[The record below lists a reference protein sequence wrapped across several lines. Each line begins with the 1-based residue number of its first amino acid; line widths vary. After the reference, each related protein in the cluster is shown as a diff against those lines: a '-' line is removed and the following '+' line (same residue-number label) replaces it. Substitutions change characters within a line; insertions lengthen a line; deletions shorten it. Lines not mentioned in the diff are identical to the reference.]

1 MMRLLPVFLLGLSSI
16 AAQAQFGPI
25 SFAFESDVAYPGR
38 VLSGDMDGDGD
49 IDPLVYNSASNIN
62 NYYLCWFENQGGGAF
77 GPRQVVFTGYA
88 LSTAT
93 NLLVRDMD
101 VDGDGDLIADGNWYS
116 NDGTGLVTLVGP
128 YSPVGNAAHLLEDL
142 DGDGDTDDIVRQAN
156 SINLLINNGG
166 GSFAVGAAIGPSGI
180 TTSLAVSRADLDGDA
195 LPDLMIGGTNAQMGW
210 YKNLGGGNYGTQ
222 QAVNPLAQPSTPFC
236 GDVDA
241 DGDADLIA
249 FGLPGGTVWF
259 ANDGLGTFSLG
270 DTIPSGVP
278 EALADFDGDGDV
290 DFSAPSG
297 TSCDVK
303 MLRNN
308 NGLSWTTVNAE
319 TVSGYN
325 LVNTS
330 YATGDLNGDGAAD
343 LLACSGMDL
352 AGWFPNLGNG
362 SIAPRARFCSTMAGA
377 FDLSAGDID
386 LDGDKDLVTA
396 SYYGDWVCWYPNNGD
411 GTFQAQRVVTENANQ
426 VSTSRLADLDA
437 DGLLDIITNKSD
449 RAIIWN
455 NNNGS
460 SWTPDTL
467 PGLGA
472 SRCEVD
478 LDGDLDLDLVGNG
491 RWYENDGVGGF
502 TAHVAAALG
511 TSGSAKAGD
520 MNGDGIIDVVL
531 GGTVVLNDGAGNFTT
546 VPGGAAMGAYD
557 PGDLDG
563 DGDLDI
569 LQYNYGALIGNYND
583 GSGNMTSLPLAT
595 VPAGQPRTVLVRD
608 INGDNFPD
616 AVWALSNG
624 YTHQT
629 YYNLNLGNG
638 QLGGSSLIDPTA
650 ESAAAMVYE
659 DISNDAVPDLITAR
673 FRTISWQENYFFNA
687 FRLRGSVFL
696 DFDLDAT
703 LDTTDHKVS
712 YRLVRTDANDIL
724 VWTNSDGDFDL
735 PADTGTWD
743 VWHTP
748 PSIYQVTNDPDTLT
762 ASLTTLA
769 PIAEGLDI
777 GLAPALDD
785 TLPFI
790 TTTMSG
796 ILRCNDPVILWLHL
810 RNNGTF
816 IPEGIVIDYYVHPDV
831 TVVNTYPTPDS
842 IVGDHIYWHVDSLG
856 WFQEFEAMIEV
867 IIGPVGSTAGFGY
880 TVTAANL
887 PLLFSVPPSSTTVSC
902 AFDPNDKL
910 VTPQGYGDAGAVPVD
925 QEWLEYTV
933 RFQNTGTDT
942 AFTVQLLDTLDTDLD
957 PLTMEVL
964 AASHDLT
971 RIQVDTNNVALFRFE
986 RILLPDSNTNQF
998 GSNGFV
1004 KYRIQPNAGSPHLTG
1019 ITNSAAI
1026 YFDLNPPVITN
1037 TVLNTL
1043 IDCALHEAIATPI
1056 DVDILQASAG
1066 DAYQWYLNGSPLL
1079 GETAQEL
1086 TMGVSGDYTV
1096 QVTSIYGCVDVSDP
1110 YTYISTAIAE
1120 VGHLTMRVVP
1130 NPMSDQAT
1138 VYFNEALTAQQRIE
1152 LVDVSGRVVRSLKPV
1167 GRTVTIERGGL
1178 AAGSYVLRA
1187 RCGDGDHLSAGCDCL
1202 SLIACGAPVPAAAG
1216 R

>member
-1 MMRLLPVFLLGLSSI
+1 MTRPLPALLFGLFST

-38 VLSGDMDGDGD
+38 VLAGDMDGDGD
-49 IDPLVYNSASNIN
+49 LDPLVYSSASNVN
-62 NYYLCWFENQGGGAF
+62 NYRLFWFENLGGGAF
-77 GPRQVVFTGYA
+77 GPRQPVFTGNIINA
-88 LSTAT
+88 V
-93 NLLVRDMD
+93 NVLVRDMD
-101 VDGDGDLIADGNWYS
+101 VDGDGDLIVDGNWYS

-128 YSPVGNAAHLLEDL
+128 YSPVGNAAHVLEDL

-156 SINLLINNGG
+156 SINLLVNNGG
-166 GSFAVGAAIGPSGI
+166 GSFTVGAAIGPSGI

-195 LPDLMIGGTNAQMGW
+195 VPDLMIGGTNAQMGW
-210 YKNLGGGNYGTQ
+210 YKNLGAGNYGTQ
-222 QAVNPLAQPSTPFC
+222 QAVNPLAQPSSPLC

-249 FGLPGGTVWF
+249 FGLPDGTVWF
-259 ANDGLGTFSLG
+259 ANDGNGNFALG
-270 DTIPSGVP
+270 DTIPAGMP

-290 DFSAPSG
+290 EFSVTTG
-297 TSCDVK
+297 TTCNVVLMQSQ
-303 MLRNN
+303 
-308 NGLSWTTVNAE
+308 NGTGWTNVGVE

-325 LVNTS
+325 LVGSS
-330 YATGDLNGDGAAD
+330 YGAGDLNGDGRTD
-343 LLACSGMDL
+343 LLTCSGMDI
-352 AGWFPNLGNG
+352 AGWYPNLGNG
-362 SIAPRARFCSTMAGA
+362 NMGPRARFCSTMAGA
-377 FDLSAGDID
+377 YDLSAGDID

-411 GTFQAQRVVTENANQ
+411 GTFEAQRVVVENRNTISA
-426 VSTSRLADLDA
+426 SRLADLDA
-437 DGLLDIITNKSD
+437 DGLLDIVTNRSD
-449 RAIIWN
+449 CAIIWN

-460 SWTPDTL
+460 SWSPDTL

-478 LDGDLDLDLVGNG
+478 LDGDLDLDLVGTG
-491 RWYENDGVGGF
+491 QWYENDGTGIF
-502 TAHVAAALG
+502 TQHAEPLMVSG
-511 TSGSAKAGD
+511 TVQQGD
-520 MNGDGIIDVVL
+520 MNGDGIVDLVIL
-531 GGTVVLNDGAGNFTT
+531 TNSEFSTLINDGAGGFSAINTT
-546 VPGGAAMGAYD
+546 ALSYAKFAL
-557 PGDLDG
+557 GDLDS
-563 DGDLDI
+563 DNDLDAAVI
-569 LQYNYGALIGNYND
+569 VAGIQIHGYYND
-583 GSGNMTSLPLAT
+583 GAGALVNGTLLFTGAT
-595 VPAGQPRTVLVRD
+595 APMPRNILMRD
-608 INGDNFPD
+608 VNGDGVAD
-616 AVWALSNG
+616 LMWAMSNG

-629 YYNLNLGNG
+629 YYNLGVG
-638 QLGGSSLIDPTA
+638 DGTIGGGTLIDPTA

-696 DFDLDAT
+696 DFDLNAT
-703 LDTTDHKVS
+703 LDATDQKIP
-712 YRLVRTDANDIL
+712 YRLVQTDANDIL
-724 VWTNSDGDFDL
+724 VWTNSDGDYDL

-777 GLAPALDD
+777 GLAPAQDD

-790 TTTMSG
+790 TQTFSG
-796 ILRCNDPVILWLHL
+796 WFRCNDPLTIWLTL

-816 IPEGIVIDYYVHPDV
+816 IPEGILIDYYVHPDITIDFV
-831 TVVNTYPTPDS
+831 QPAPDS

-856 WFQEFEAMIEV
+856 WFQEFVATIHAV
-867 IIGPVGSTAGFGY
+867 IGPVGSTAGFGY

-887 PLLFSVPPSSTTVSC
+887 PLLFFSPPDNFTVTC

-910 VTPQGYGDAGAVPVD
+910 VTPQGYGVAGAVPVD

-971 RIQVDTNNVALFRFE
+971 QIQVDTNNVALFRFE

-1026 YFDLNPPVITN
+1026 YFDLNEPVITN

-1043 IDCALHEAIATPI
+1043 IDCALHEAVATPI
-1056 DVDILQASAG
+1056 DVDIVQASAG

-1096 QVTSIYGCVDVSDP
+1096 EVTSIYGCVDVSDP

-1120 VGHLTMRVVP
+1120 VDDLTMHVVP
-1130 NPMSDQAT
+1130 NPMSDLAT
-1138 VYFNEALTAQQRIE
+1138 VYFSEALTAQHRIE
-1152 LVDVSGRVVRSLKPV
+1152 LVDVNGRVVRELRPT
-1167 GRTVTIERGGL
+1167 GRTVLLQRDGL
-1178 AAGSYVLRA
+1178 GAGMYLLRVSNTDAVITSQRLVLR
-1187 RCGDGDHLSAGCDCL
+1187 
-1202 SLIACGAPVPAAAG
+1202 
-1216 R
+1216 